1 MGTAACGLSSPQR
14 ASLASNRRRDRRFHN
29 GRLRPIIETANAV
42 HRVRAWATSGALP
55 STDAQPGQKAGE
67 RCWKPGISRERN
79 AFRVRPSAA
88 VAHSDLEPRLQRE
101 SNRPA
106 EDIESISRDFGAAC
120 ETSPRREI
128 PGDLGPAVR
137 MRNAGEAPA
146 SPQWPRRNLNLP
158 LAAGPRVRHIRAHG
172 AVAEWLKA
180 AVC

>member
-1 MGTAACGLSSPQR
+1 MSPPQR
-14 ASLASNRRRDRRFHN
+14 TSLASNRRRDRRIHN

-79 AFRVRPSAA
+79 AFGVRPGAA
-88 VAHSDLEPRLQRE
+88 VAHSDLEPRLLRE

-120 ETSPRREI
+120 ETSPRRELPRDSGQI
-128 PGDLGPAVR
+128 SGRRVDEECGR
-137 MRNAGEAPA
+137 SAGV
-146 SPQWPRRNLNLP
+146 PQWPRRNLNLP